1 MALQFMWSKDFLLQ
15 WTYSTKLCRF
25 SLMFPTGF
33 TSLSVL
39 LLFPLL
45 IAFFNFVHDFRVE
58 EVLSLN
64 ASANVFVFV
73 GIIKTGLS
81 ILVELIY
88 LVNSVIIFLNWSISD
103 GWLSYSDPRLWFWQ
117 SCSFLFTVMLRL
129 NAQGVY

>member
-1 MALQFMWSKDFLLQ
+1 
-15 WTYSTKLCRF
+15 
-25 SLMFPTGF
+25 MFPTGF

-45 IAFFNFVHDFRVE
+45 IAFFNFAHDFRVE
-58 EVLSLN
+58 EVLSIN

-88 LVNSVIIFLNWSISD
+88 LVNSVIIFLN
-103 GWLSYSDPRLWFWQ
+103 
-117 SCSFLFTVMLRL
+117 
-129 NAQGVY
+129 